1 MKRTLIAL
9 VAGFCFIAGFA
20 KDREAEIAENL
31 AKRIVPRH
39 AALFRFE
46 TESHGDSPDSYSIEN
61 RDGKILITGNNA
73 NSMAVGLNHYLK
85 RFCNTTV
92 SWYAEIPV
100 EMPDSLPVVDKK
112 ITGTARVERRFFLN
126 YCTFGYTM
134 PFWDWTEWE
143 RLIDWMALN
152 GINMPL
158 AITGQEAVWYEV
170 WKKLGMT
177 DEEIRGYFTGPVYL
191 PWHRMANIDA
201 WNGPLPKE
209 WLDKQRKLQQRI
221 LDRERSL
228 GMRPVL
234 PAFAGHVPAKLKELF
249 PNADIKYLGK
259 WAGFKDEYRCHFL
272 NPGEP
277 LFAEVQRMYLEEQT
291 RLFGTDHIYG
301 VDPFNEVD
309 PPSWEPEYLLGIS
322 QGIYRTLTEVD
333 PQAEWMQMSWMFYHD
348 KKDWTAPR
356 IEALLKGVPTGKMSL
371 IDYHC
376 ENVEL
381 WRATDRFHGQPYIWC
396 YLGNFGGNTTMTGNV
411 KKSGVRLD
419 CALKEGGDNLRGIG
433 ATLEGLDVMQF
444 PYEYVFEKAWT
455 TALPDEEWI
464 ANLADRHA
472 GTASAEVRGAWK
484 ILFDDIYV
492 QVARTLGVLPNYRPA
507 LDRHNDHRIRID
519 YDNRRLAEAW
529 RLLLETPDAERDAMK
544 IDLIVVGRQVLGN
557 LFSNAKFELDSAY
570 HRNDRKSIEAQAAV
584 MREILSDLDSLNAFH
599 PRCSLNPWL
608 EDARRY
614 GTTPETGSYYEKN
627 ARNLITT
634 WGGALN
640 DYASRTWA
648 GLIRSYY
655 APRWEIYLNAV
666 SEAAKAETPLDE
678 DRLKSELIRFENE
691 WVESGE
697 AAPSIPPKQGILD
710 YSRHLYRK
718 YSTLF

>member
-1 MKRTLIAL
+1 MKRTLIVL

-46 TESHGDSPDSYSIEN
+46 TESHGDSPDTYSIEN

-177 DEEIRGYFTGPVYL
+177 DEEIRGYFTGGLSAVAPHGK
-191 PWHRMANIDA
+191 HRR
-201 WNGPLPKE
+201 LERVVPKE

-291 RLFGTDHIYG
+291 RLFGTNTSTVSTRSMKSTRRAG
-301 VDPFNEVD
+301 N
-309 PPSWEPEYLLGIS
+309 
-322 QGIYRTLTEVD
+322 RNTCTE
-333 PQAEWMQMSWMFYHD
+333 
-348 KKDWTAPR
+348 
-356 IEALLKGVPTGKMSL
+356 
-371 IDYHC
+371 
-376 ENVEL
+376 
-381 WRATDRFHGQPYIWC
+381 
-396 YLGNFGGNTTMTGNV
+396 
-411 KKSGVRLD
+411 
-419 CALKEGGDNLRGIG
+419 
-433 ATLEGLDVMQF
+433 
-444 PYEYVFEKAWT
+444 
-455 TALPDEEWI
+455 
-464 ANLADRHA
+464 
-472 GTASAEVRGAWK
+472 
-484 ILFDDIYV
+484 
-492 QVARTLGVLPNYRPA
+492 
-507 LDRHNDHRIRID
+507 
-519 YDNRRLAEAW
+519 
-529 RLLLETPDAERDAMK
+529 
-544 IDLIVVGRQVLGN
+544 
-557 LFSNAKFELDSAY
+557 Y
-570 HRNDRKSIEAQAAV
+570 HRAST
-584 MREILSDLDSLNAFH
+584 
-599 PRCSLNPWL
+599 
-608 EDARRY
+608 AR
-614 GTTPETGSYYEKN
+614 
-627 ARNLITT
+627 
-634 WGGALN
+634 
-640 DYASRTWA
+640 
-648 GLIRSYY
+648 
-655 APRWEIYLNAV
+655 
-666 SEAAKAETPLDE
+666 
-678 DRLKSELIRFENE
+678 
-691 WVESGE
+691 
-697 AAPSIPPKQGILD
+697 
-710 YSRHLYRK
+710 
-718 YSTLF
+718 